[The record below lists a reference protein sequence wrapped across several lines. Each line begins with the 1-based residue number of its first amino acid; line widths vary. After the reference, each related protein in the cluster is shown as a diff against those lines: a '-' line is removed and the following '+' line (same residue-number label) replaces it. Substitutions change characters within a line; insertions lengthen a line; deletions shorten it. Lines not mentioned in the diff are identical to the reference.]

1 MKQWLPPETINRLAA
16 DPRHCTK
23 TDIALDVDLRK
34 PFIPEQYTQLYY
46 TPIYQSLH
54 FEHRLR
60 YNQLFGCRL
69 NEYIM
74 MLEADL
80 VDRLLEPLTRH
91 PRVRDNAELVTA
103 IRTMIE
109 EEGRHYAS
117 FAALNRACRPD
128 LYPPDRDRLFS
139 ELPAWTKA
147 MFAVAGLLASR
158 LAFSLWYVMAIE
170 ESSMALAKDM
180 MRSRNTETL
189 GELDQSFCEV
199 HIQHMKDEARH
210 VQIDGILIDLCIGSQ
225 SPARR
230 KLNAA
235 IFTRMLTG
243 VVTPTRGGSGVKV
256 IRQLVR
262 DMPELQDREE
272 EMIRTVLALKH
283 DRAFQQSLFN
293 RSIMP
298 VTFRVFDE
306 TEELADLD
314 KTMVGYDR
322 KAG

>member
-1 MKQWLPPETINRLAA
+1 MKRWLTPETINRLAA
-16 DPRHCTK
+16 DPAHRTASDMK
-23 TDIALDVDLRK
+23 PVVDPSR
-34 PFIPEQYTQLYY
+34 PFIPEHYTQLYY
-46 TPIYQSLH
+46 TPVYRSLH
-54 FEHRLR
+54 YEHRLR

-80 VDRLLEPLTRH
+80 VDRLLDPLTRH
-91 PRVRDNAELVTA
+91 PRVRGDQELVTA
-103 IRTMIE
+103 VRTMIE
-109 EEGRHYAS
+109 EEGRHYAN

-128 LYPPDRDRLFS
+128 LYPPGQDRLFS
-139 ELPAWTKA
+139 ALPAATRA
-147 MFAVAGLLASR
+147 LFAVAGLLASR

-170 ESSMALAKDM
+170 ESSMTLAREM
-180 MRSRNTETL
+180 MRSNSTETL
-189 GELDQSFCEV
+189 GELDPAFSEV
-199 HIQHMKDEARH
+199 HVQHMKDESRH
-210 VQIDGILIDLCIGSQ
+210 VQIDGLLIDLCIGDQ
-225 SPARR
+225 SPRR
-230 KLNAA
+230 RRLNAA
-235 IFTRMLTG
+235 IFTRMLKG

-272 EMIRTVLALKH
+272 EMIRAVLALKR
-283 DRAFQQSLFN
+283 DGAFQQSLFN

-306 TEELADLD
+306 TAELAGLG

-322 KAG
+322 HAG